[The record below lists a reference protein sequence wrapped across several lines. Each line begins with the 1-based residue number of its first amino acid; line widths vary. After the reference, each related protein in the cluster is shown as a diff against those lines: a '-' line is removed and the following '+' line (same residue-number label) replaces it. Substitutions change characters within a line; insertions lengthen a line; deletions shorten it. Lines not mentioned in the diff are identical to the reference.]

1 MSDQQVLLA
10 LRALQGLQAHKV
22 FKVLKEL
29 RVQRDLLAQQDR
41 QVLKEFKE

>member
-1 MSDQQVLLA
+1 MSESQVQLV

-22 FKVLKEL
+22 YKVLKEL

>member
-1 MSDQQVLLA
+1 MSESQVLLV

-29 RVQRDLLAQQDR
+29 RVQRDLLAQQDPL
-41 QVLKEFKE
+41 VLKEFKE

>member
-1 MSDQQVLLA
+1 MSERQVPLV

-29 RVQRDLLAQQDR
+29 RDQRDLLAQQDR